1 MVINKL
7 KEQEA
12 VKTINETVP
21 LLPPDL
27 PAEPPQESINS
38 ISIVRFD

>member
-12 VKTINETVP
+12 VKTITETVA
-21 LLPPDL
+21 LPPPEL
-27 PAEPPQESINS
+27 SAEPAL
-38 ISIVRFD
+38 